1 MIHFNNLSRLEAVI
15 LQKSIACILVSTSYK
30 VVNIISCEC
39 IHSIRL
45 RWTSPNESQANR
57 WSWPGNVMESWLLK
71 PLSLSV
77 SVILTQTEE
86 WGGYTFCTTFLPIL
100 IIRQLSSLQDTAL
113 SQYQTLPL
121 FARYIYTS
129 NLCAKIVS
137 IAQNQGDCICE
148 ILDCLNHN
156 ENNFISFFLIFTDL
170 SSRIGISMNE
180 YLYRL
185 KIIKNVH

>member
-1 MIHFNNLSRLEAVI
+1 MELAWECDGELIVKAFISQCFCN
-15 LQKSIACILVSTSYK
+15 SY
-30 VVNIISCEC
+30 
-39 IHSIRL
+39 
-45 RWTSPNESQANR
+45 TNR
-57 WSWPGNVMESWLLK
+57 GVR
-71 PLSLSV
+71 
-77 SVILTQTEE
+77 
-86 WGGYTFCTTFLPIL
+86 GGYTFCTTFLPIL

-156 ENNFISFFLIFTDL
+156 ENNFISFFSFFLIFTDL

>member
-57 WSWPGNVMESWLLK
+57 WSWPGNVMESWLFK

-86 WGGYTFCTTFLPIL
+86 WEGGGCLLYHIPPYPNH
-100 IIRQLSSLQDTAL
+100 SSVVIT
-113 SQYQTLPL
+113 
-121 FARYIYTS
+121 ARYCSLSIS
-129 NLCAKIVS
+129 NLAPFCK
-137 IAQNQGDCICE
+137 
-148 ILDCLNHN
+148 
-156 ENNFISFFLIFTDL
+156 
-170 SSRIGISMNE
+170 
-180 YLYRL
+180 
-185 KIIKNVH
+185 VHLHL

>member
-1 MIHFNNLSRLEAVI
+1 MELAWECDGELIVKAFISQCFCN
-15 LQKSIACILVSTSYK
+15 SY
-30 VVNIISCEC
+30 
-39 IHSIRL
+39 
-45 RWTSPNESQANR
+45 TNR
-57 WSWPGNVMESWLLK
+57 GVR
-71 PLSLSV
+71 
-77 SVILTQTEE
+77 
-86 WGGYTFCTTFLPIL
+86 GGYTFCTTFLPIL

>member
-1 MIHFNNLSRLEAVI
+1 MELAWECDGELIVEAFI
-15 LQKSIACILVSTSYK
+15 SQCFCNSY
-30 VVNIISCEC
+30 
-39 IHSIRL
+39 
-45 RWTSPNESQANR
+45 TNR
-57 WSWPGNVMESWLLK
+57 GVR
-71 PLSLSV
+71 
-77 SVILTQTEE
+77 
-86 WGGYTFCTTFLPIL
+86 GGYTFCTTFLPIL

-156 ENNFISFFLIFTDL
+156 ENNFFFFFVFVLIFEDL
-170 SSRIGISMNE
+170 FSIISIFWNINE
-180 YLYRL
+180 WVIYLL